1 MIAHITYK
9 VTGSEVYSTGATT
22 VEIQAAS
29 GYTIIDVIKN
39 GYSLQIGTEVEVDNL
54 TGILLVNGA
63 LTRGD
68 FIIVLF
74 RQLPRFG
81 TTTTMV
87 DFESA
92 DFESADFL

>member
-81 TTTTMV
+81 TEVTMT
-87 DFESA
+87 DFSST
-92 DFESADFL
+92 DFASADFL